1 MSPPIQRSER
11 RRPPPEPSGQDERSP
26 RSAPPGLP
34 WFPGS
39 GRRTRPSAPGR
50 LLPQAVVGTRRPLWF
65 RPGTPPARRLP
76 PTAHL
81 DLLQPLARGL
91 VSRLATVRY
100 ALRSSAA
107 RPRPG
112 LSFLPSHIPFC
123 GPPGMPTTDCYS
135 SGSPTL
141 PPFGLSTHCSGLLS
155 LVICSRPAHLHESI
169 ARWPACPR
177 FTRRQR
183 SSGMPVVRVIRMRS
197 VSTLPSNAPSP
208 EGKSPEATAVGFGW
222 FHVDGDEV
230 LLTSNAQ
237 CAPLSRCNRRNR
249 ARSWHRAALDRCTRV
264 GAYGGLRGCRRAR
277 RRSAPRWPARRPG
290 RLGP

>member
-26 RSAPPGLP
+26 RLAPPGLP

-50 LLPQAVVGTRRPLWF
+50 SLPRIAVGTLRPLWF
-65 RPGTPPARRLP
+65 RPGVPPARRLP

-91 VSRLATVRY
+91 ASRLATVRY

-107 RPRPG
+107 RPRSG
-112 LSFLPSHIPFC
+112 LSFLPSHVPFR

-141 PPFGLSTHCSGLLS
+141 PPFGLSSHCSESLS
-155 LVICSRPAHLHESI
+155 LVICSRPAHLHDSI

-177 FTRRQR
+177 STRRR
-183 SSGMPVVRVIRMRS
+183 GDRGI
-197 VSTLPSNAPSP
+197 
-208 EGKSPEATAVGFGW
+208 
-222 FHVDGDEV
+222 HV
-230 LLTSNAQ
+230 
-237 CAPLSRCNRRNR
+237 
-249 ARSWHRAALDRCTRV
+249 
-264 GAYGGLRGCRRAR
+264 
-277 RRSAPRWPARRPG
+277 RSALRLTASRRGG
-290 RLGP
+290 R

>member
-26 RSAPPGLP
+26 RLTPPGLL

-50 LLPQAVVGTRRPLWF
+50 SLPRTAVGTLRPLWY
-65 RPGTPPARRLP
+65 RPGAPPARGLP

-91 VSRLATVRY
+91 ASRLATVRY

-107 RPRPG
+107 RPRSS
-112 LSFLPSHIPFC
+112 LSFFPSHDPFR
-123 GPPGMPTTDCYS
+123 GPPGMPTADCYS

-141 PPFGLSTHCSGLLS
+141 PPFSLCSHCSGLLS

-169 ARWPACPR
+169 ARWPVCPR
-177 FTRRQR
+177 STRWQR
-183 SSGMPVVRVIRMRS
+183 STGSPVVRVTRIRG
-197 VSTLPSNAPSP
+197 VSTTPSHAPSP
-208 EGKSPEATAVGFGW
+208 EGVLPEG
-222 FHVDGDEV
+222 
-230 LLTSNAQ
+230 
-237 CAPLSRCNRRNR
+237 
-249 ARSWHRAALDRCTRV
+249 TRV
-264 GAYGGLRGCRRAR
+264 PSGASGG
-277 RRSAPRWPARRPG
+277 SPR
-290 RLGP
+290 